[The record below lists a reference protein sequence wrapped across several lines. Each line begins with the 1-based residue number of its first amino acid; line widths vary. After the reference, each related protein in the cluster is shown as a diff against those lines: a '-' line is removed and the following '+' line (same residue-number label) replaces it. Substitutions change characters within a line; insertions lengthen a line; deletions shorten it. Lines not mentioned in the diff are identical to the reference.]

1 MTKAY
6 SKIKCIVVGPIH
18 YNTLNVIRSLEQNAI
33 DTLSIL
39 IGKPKSNFVTVSKY
53 VKHWISIEDYNDIGI
68 TLDNISGYIKQ
79 RLPLIAIN
87 DRSASEIDK
96 IYDKI
101 NLKFILPNCKN
112 IQGGIIQEMSKFRQI
127 EVASQSGFR
136 TPETIMIRPS
146 DFNKDNFHI
155 PFPCIIKPAK
165 SIDGFKSDMKV
176 CSNLDEAEKHIY
188 SFDNNPELL
197 IQQFIP
203 NIRFFLIAGIRCSDG
218 EVIIPGVVE
227 KIKKG
232 SRNNTMGLNAFGK
245 LTKCDGAMIEKCKKY
260 LSNIDYHGLFSFE
273 FANPE
278 NEYTCIAN
286 SYFIEVNLRSDGLL
300 FFYNTAGFSLPSIWA
315 DADYRNSIRYHKIQK
330 EIYGI
335 NESIYIKEFL
345 RKESLKGV
353 IKDFLMAN
361 CYSYFSITDPR
372 PFIRKF
378 FKI

>member
-127 EVASQSGFR
+127 EVASHSGFR

-165 SIDGFKSDMKV
+165 SIIPAIEITCMVIKISFTSAKCISPCSDMLK
-176 CSNLDEAEKHIY
+176 
-188 SFDNNPELL
+188 
-197 IQQFIP
+197 
-203 NIRFFLIAGIRCSDG
+203 DG
-218 EVIIPGVVE
+218 
-227 KIKKG
+227 KT
-232 SRNNTMGLNAFGK
+232 S
-245 LTKCDGAMIEKCKKY
+245 
-260 LSNIDYHGLFSFE
+260 S
-273 FANPE
+273 
-278 NEYTCIAN
+278 
-286 SYFIEVNLRSDGLL
+286 
-300 FFYNTAGFSLPSIWA
+300 SLPP
-315 DADYRNSIRYHKIQK
+315 
-330 EIYGI
+330 
-335 NESIYIKEFL
+335 IKL
-345 RKESLKGV
+345 
-353 IKDFLMAN
+353 
-361 CYSYFSITDPR
+361 
-372 PFIRKF
+372 
-378 FKI
+378 